1 MPSLGQPKLLP
12 HTPADN
18 RQTLVA
24 IGADI
29 GKLNTAGDLQGG
41 IEEAEHLLGRLV
53 RTEGP
58 EG

>member
-12 HTPADN
+12 HTPADS

-41 IEEAEHLLGRLV
+41 IEETEHLLGRLV

-58 EG
+58 AG